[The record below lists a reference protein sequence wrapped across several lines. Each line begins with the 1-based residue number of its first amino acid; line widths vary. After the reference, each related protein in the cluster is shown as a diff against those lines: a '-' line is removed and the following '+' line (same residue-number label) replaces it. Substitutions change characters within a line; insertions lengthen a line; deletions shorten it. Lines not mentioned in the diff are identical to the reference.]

1 MIINY
6 NYKKNMANKNSIIL
20 AKHVSSD
27 KLTFDGPLANNYGGK
42 YAKVLHNSSWLLVQ
56 TPKVVCPF
64 GINVYE
70 ETDKNGTVIKKAYS
84 ADVSFKGYENDPET
98 NQPAQPKMKELYDM
112 ITLMENSLVKH
123 AHKNAFT
130 WVDNPDA
137 SEAVC
142 QALLRSGIKWSR
154 DKTTKQ
160 INKKYAPRLKLNLP
174 VYEDGMGFKAF
185 LNGKDTP
192 ISSIDEL
199 LKVASGRCEMV
210 AICKC
215 DRVTF
220 NGGKYGYKW
229 SIQQLKLYS
238 TSEGMSSYAF
248 IEDSDDEEDSVK
260 QSQRPNPSAV
270 QMIEDSDDEE
280 DDELDTAV
288 NEQSLKNV
296 VKTHLEDSDEDE
308 EEEEEAPPPP
318 PKKEK
323 VIKKNVSA
331 RKI

>member
-1 MIINY
+1 
-6 NYKKNMANKNSIIL
+6 MANKNSIIL

-42 YAKVLHNSSWLLVQ
+42 YAKVLHNGSWLLVQ

-70 ETDKNGTVIKKAYS
+70 ETDKNGAVIKKAYS

-98 NQPAQPKMKELYDM
+98 NQPVQPKIKELYDM

-199 LKVASGRCEMV
+199 LKLASGRCEMV

-238 TSEGMSSYAF
+238 TSESMSSYAF
-248 IEDSDDEEDSVK
+248 IEDSDDDEDSVK
-260 QSQRPNPSAV
+260 QNQRPTTSAV
-270 QMIEDSDDEE
+270 QMIEDSDDDDEE

-288 NEQSLKNV
+288 
-296 VKTHLEDSDEDE
+296 KTHLEDSEEE

-323 VIKKNVSA
+323 VIKKNISA
-331 RKI
+331 RKL

>member
-1 MIINY
+1 
-6 NYKKNMANKNSIIL
+6 MANKNSIIL
-20 AKHVSSD
+20 AKHVSSN

-42 YAKVLHNSSWLLVQ
+42 YAKVLHNGSWLLVQ

-70 ETDKNGTVIKKAYS
+70 ETDKNGAVIKKAYS

-98 NQPAQPKMKELYDM
+98 NQPAQPKIKEFYDM
-112 ITLMENSLVKH
+112 ITLMEDSLVKH

-174 VYEDGMGFKAF
+174 VYDDGMGFKAF

-199 LKVASGRCEMV
+199 LKLASGRCEMV

-238 TSEGMSSYAF
+238 TSESMSSYAF
-248 IEDSDDEEDSVK
+248 IEDSDDEDSVK
-260 QSQRPNPSAV
+260 QNQRPNTSAV
-270 QMIEDSDDEE
+270 QMIEDSDEE

-288 NEQSLKNV
+288 
-296 VKTHLEDSDEDE
+296 KTHLEESEEEE

-318 PKKEK
+318 PKKDK
-323 VIKKNVSA
+323 VIKKNISA
-331 RKI
+331 KKL